1 MSNNPALAGN
11 ISMLRT
17 VALQI
22 EIAVAKN
29 DTLPAYLKE
38 SAMGFVNAIRKFISE
53 ETEPKANDNSTK
65 SAS

>member
-1 MSNNPALAGN
+1 MSSNPALAGN

-29 DTLPAYLKE
+29 ETLPQYLKD
-38 SAMGFVNAIRKFISE
+38 SAMGFVDAIRKFINE
-53 ETEPKANDNSTK
+53 ETEKSSGNATK
-65 SAS
+65 SSS